1 MLSQIRVVA
10 STSHEGLIH
19 MLTANKAL
27 YIVFSIDD
35 IPLEG
40 SNHTLPLYIFVGCSR
55 HRVPYII
62 LNIGFSLNICSL
74 ATKVVFGFGP
84 SNFEPVSQTVQAYDS
99 TCREVLGTLTM
110 DL

>member
-1 MLSQIRVVA
+1 MLSQIRVVT
-10 STSHEGLIH
+10 STSLEELIH
-19 MLTANKAL
+19 MLIADKATC
-27 YIVFSIDD
+27 IVFSTDD
-35 IPLEG
+35 LPYG
-40 SNHTLPLYIFVGCSR
+40 DSNHTPSLYIFVGCSR

-62 LNIGFSLNICSL
+62 LDTSFSLNICSL
-74 ATKVVFGFGP
+74 ATKVAFGFRP

>member
-55 HRVPYII
+55 HRVPFVLLGNGST
-62 LNIGFSLNICSL
+62 LN
-74 ATKVVFGFGP
+74 V
-84 SNFEPVSQTVQAYDS
+84 
-99 TCREVLGTLTM
+99 
-110 DL
+110 

>member
-1 MLSQIRVVA
+1 MLSQIRVVT
-10 STSHEGLIH
+10 STSPEGLIH
-19 MLTANKAL
+19 MLTANRAT

-35 IPLEG
+35 IPFKG
-40 SNHTLPLYIFVGCSR
+40 SDPTLPLYIFVGCSR

-62 LNIGFSLNICSL
+62 LDTSFSLNICSL
-74 ATKVVFGFGP
+74 ATKVAFGFRP